1 MESCC
6 VLWCC
11 RVPLQVLHGSIP
23 LLVHVADELLAQDA
37 NTDGQKDTDRQIDR
51 QTDRRTDRWTNRQAG
66 RQTDRQS
73 DRQAH
78 RDTKTDKLKH
88 TGAATH
94 AKERFLAPKGPSLPK
109 RAFPPYCPPP

>member
-1 MESCC
+1 M
-6 VLWCC
+6 
-11 RVPLQVLHGSIP
+11 
-23 LLVHVADELLAQDA
+23 D
-37 NTDGQKDTDRQIDR
+37 K
-51 QTDRRTDRWTNRQAG
+51 QTG

-94 AKERFLAPKGPSLPK
+94 AKERFLATKGFSTILPSSLIFS
-109 RAFPPYCPPP
+109 RAFSAAAALPDCAPPDSR